1 MIKDLEYLPYEER
14 LGDLELFSMGKR
26 RLEWAAQ
33 RGGGC
38 IFCRDAQE
46 PSGCQPIVG
55 NCFSRR
61 VELCDLLRSLQTP
74 GIL

>member
-1 MIKDLEYLPYEER
+1 MIKGIQTGLRYLQRGREVSFYRDIQDPPGYLP
-14 LGDLELFSMGKR
+14 G
-26 RLEWAAQ
+26 
-33 RGGGC
+33 
-38 IFCRDAQE
+38 
-46 PSGCQPIVG
+46 QPIVG